1 MKQDKLT
8 KLLFELVKNS
18 KRSDRDLAKALD
30 VSQPTVTRMRK
41 KLEKEAVRQYTVI
54 PSLAHLGFD
63 IVVFTFARSK
73 ELVQPL
79 WEKGKKWASDHP
91 NVVFLTTGQGMGHDA
106 LMVSIHKDYG
116 DYVRFYQAFRRDWSD
131 SLQDFNAFVISA
143 KGSIQMKPFSFEYL
157 ADAVESGPA
166 T

>member
-1 MKQDKLT
+1 MKQDKLME
-8 KLLFELVKNS
+8 LFFELIKNS

-30 VSQPTVTRMRK
+30 ISQPTVTRMRK
-41 KLEKEAVRQYTVI
+41 KLEKEAIRQYTLI
-54 PSLAHLGFD
+54 PSLPHLGFD

-73 ELVQPL
+73 ELIQPL
-79 WEKGKKWASDHP
+79 WEKGKKWASEQP
-91 NVVFLTTGQGMGHDA
+91 NVVFLSTGQGMGEDA

-116 DYVRFYQAFRRDWSD
+116 DYVKFYQAFRRDWSN

-143 KGSIQMKPFSFEYL
+143 KGSIQMKPFSFDYL
-157 ADAVESGPA
+157 ADAPGSTTG